1 MHDLDGDGQRNLIGQ
16 HSTSQIQFEDYN
28 DKPITFQCETLW
40 NAEADES
47 RSRLYGVSMFR
58 TETSGGERLVQRLVR
73 SWRKTCTDQP
83 NKCSSGQGVHASC
96 FFMSS
101 RQGSAE
107 APHSGSDRFR
117 PMDLRLRQMV
127 SASSCGTCLRSFSR
141 GGLNWALPSHC
152 P

>member
-28 DKPITFQCETLW
+28 DKPITFQWETLW

-58 TETSGGERLVQRLVR
+58 TETSGVVRLVLQLVR
-73 SWRKTCTDQP
+73 SWCKICFNQSNR
-83 NKCSSGQGVHASC
+83 CSSGQSVQASC
-96 FFMSS
+96 LF
-101 RQGSAE
+101 
-107 APHSGSDRFR
+107 
-117 PMDLRLRQMV
+117 L
-127 SASSCGTCLRSFSR
+127 CLPVRV
-141 GGLNWALPSHC
+141 LLPECQIGKS